1 MARGL
6 NLKVLMQLQTK
17 EFQKGI
23 NNIRRQLEGFKGFIK
38 SAFALGSITMFGR
51 EMVNISKGFED
62 SMARVK
68 AVSNATTSEFEK
80 MTKEAMRLGYTTRY
94 TATEAAGALENLTRN
109 GVSAENA
116 TKMLASVLQLAQAN
130 SIGLAEAANIVTNSL
145 NMFNLTVD
153 ESQRVN
159 DVLSSTASH
168 AATDITSLYE
178 AMANAAP
185 AAKIVGFSI
194 EETSAAIGAF
204 AQRGIKGAEAGTKL
218 RIAFQ
223 KMSDPKIVAK
233 MKARG
238 IAIDEETMKAEG
250 LLKTIEK
257 LANAQLSL
265 GELGTI
271 FDARSAMALAMLI
284 NSLDSFR
291 YLLDVTANSAGTTE
305 RMFNQSIGSVQK
317 ELDVLKSKYQDL
329 LISIGKQT
337 SGVVKSTIR
346 LLQNLIGNFKTVGG
360 TIMNIASVIVPLLTK
375 RIVQFAQTARTAFS
389 SAASSAAALQAAL
402 GGWITIIASIVTW
415 VGTALVGAWN
425 RAHEAMREANKRMA
439 DAQEESARLALEVR
453 GLQKEIGD
461 GSDANSLNGA
471 IQKAINLFP
480 DFAEAINDARKIA
493 EKTGEWEKLKQVLQ
507 DIADLQSSVLY
518 ADAAKAAHDAELE
531 AFGKEMT
538 KGTGWWG
545 RNIFGGVDV
554 EGRALFREIDRQL
567 KERKMGD
574 KKDVVANLIAKN
586 IEDNLG
592 DYAGTVKAISQTL
605 DAWRLD
611 YTFKEIEGLLQ
622 SYVYKTNREDSTKGD
637 RPSTGKI
644 ATTEGTEFESVLNSL
659 KEYNAADSVRVARA
673 VELAEKILND
683 GLQTITKNDKASN
696 EERYT
701 LHQHY
706 LDAILKA
713 GLKEGSERVKNEREW
728 LKSHS
733 KWAPKPTTSN
743 YNGDDD
749 GDGGSGG
756 SKAKTDSDR
765 VSDAIKDYNE
775 NITKLNNRLSA
786 GTISQKEY
794 DEETAKLVDNTWE
807 AITAISE
814 FSRILDELGQK
825 ALGDELSSKYGRSKK
840 TSDTK
845 KSDDIDRK
853 LKALEKFNVPKEK
866 ERDTTFDYS
875 KSKIEI
881 EAEIADIKMGKSKE
895 IQTLIDNLKEGIIAG
910 DFDGVIGEAVSKLME
925 LVAALKKVKAE
936 ATDLTKKVKLSEAID
951 ALDKKI
957 KELQEDSFTNFTQIA
972 QSFDRFNNSLMSVA
986 EVFNEDLKD
995 SAFFQSYEAFST
1007 VINSTV
1013 QALESFTAIMKAVS
1027 AIEDLTAKK
1036 KVKDAAITVAANQAA
1051 TESEV
1056 EKATASA
1063 QAAVAGAASSV
1074 ASMPAVGWVLA
1085 GVAIAGIVAALMAAM
1100 NKFATGGIVGGNS
1113 YSGDKQVARLN
1124 SSEMVITRGQ
1134 QAQLWRFI
1142 SGGSKG
1148 TNGGEITFRL
1158 RGSDIVGSINNYNRL
1173 TGGR

>member
-23 NNIRRQLEGFKGFIK
+23 NTIRRQLEGFKGFIK

-51 EMVNISKGFED
+51 EMVNVSKGFED

-238 IAIDEETMKAEG
+238 IAIDEETMKTEG

-317 ELDVLKSKYQDL
+317 ELDILKSKYQDL

-360 TIMNIASVIVPLLTK
+360 TIANIATVIVPLLTK

-389 SAASSAAALQAAL
+389 SAAGAAAAFKAAL

-425 RAHEAMREANKRMA
+425 RAHEAMREANKKMA
-439 DAQEESARLALEVR
+439 DAQEESARLKLEVNA
-453 GLQKEIGD
+453 LQKEIGD
-461 GSDANSLNGA
+461 GSDSNSLNGA
-471 IQKAINLFP
+471 IQKAIKLFP

-493 EKTGEWEKLKQVLQ
+493 EKTESWEYLKQVLQ
-507 DIADLQSSVLY
+507 DIADLQASVLY
-518 ADAAKAAHDAELE
+518 ADAAKAAHEAELD
-531 AFGKEMT
+531 AFGKQMT

-545 RNIFGGVDV
+545 RNIFGGIDV

-567 KERKMGD
+567 NERKMGD
-574 KKDVVANLIAKN
+574 RKDEVANLIARN
-586 IEDNLG
+586 IEDNFG
-592 DYAGTVKAISQTL
+592 DYGGTVKAISNTL

-611 YTFKEIEGLLQ
+611 YTIKEIEGLLQ
-622 SYVYKTNREDSTKGD
+622 SYVYKTESFTKEDKND
-637 RPSTGKI
+637 RPYRGKM
-644 ATTEGTEFESVLNSL
+644 ATTAGTEFEPVIKSLN
-659 KEYNAADSVRVARA
+659 EYNAADSANVARA

-683 GLQTITKNDKASN
+683 GLKTITKNDKASN

-728 LKSHS
+728 LKEHS
-733 KWAPKPTTSN
+733 KWAPKTTTSN
-743 YNGDDD
+743 NNDNSG
-749 GDGGSGG
+749 GGGSGG
-756 SKAKTDSDR
+756 SKTKTDTDQ

-794 DEETAKLVDNTWE
+794 DEETAKLVDHTWE
-807 AITAISE
+807 AITAISK
-814 FSRILDELGQK
+814 FRDILDELGQT
-825 ALGDELSSKYGRSKK
+825 ALGDELSSKYGGSKK

-845 KSDDIDRK
+845 KSDDIERK
-853 LKALEKFNVPKEK
+853 LNALEKFNVPKEK

-910 DFDGVIGEAVSKLME
+910 DFDGVISEAVSKLMQ
-925 LVAALKKVKAE
+925 LVAALQQVKAE

-957 KELQEDSFTNFTQIA
+957 QELQEDSFTNFTQIA

-986 EVFNEDLKD
+986 EVFDEDLKD

-1027 AIEDLTAKK
+1027 AIEDLAAKK
-1036 KVKDAAITVAANQAA
+1036 KVKDAAITVAANQTA

-1074 ASMPAVGWVLA
+1074 AAIPMVGWAMA
-1085 GVAIAGIVAALMAAM
+1085 GLAIAGIVAALIAAM
-1100 NKFATGGIVGGNS
+1100 SKFATGGIVGGNS
-1113 YSGDKQVARLN
+1113 YSGDKNIVRVNSGEMILNKTQQRNLLDIANGKTGARGGQVEFKIKGDQLVGVLN
-1124 SSEMVITRGQ
+1124 NYG
-1134 QAQLWRFI
+1134 
-1142 SGGSKG
+1142 
-1148 TNGGEITFRL
+1148 RL
-1158 RGSDIVGSINNYNRL
+1158 RS
-1173 TGGR
+1173 